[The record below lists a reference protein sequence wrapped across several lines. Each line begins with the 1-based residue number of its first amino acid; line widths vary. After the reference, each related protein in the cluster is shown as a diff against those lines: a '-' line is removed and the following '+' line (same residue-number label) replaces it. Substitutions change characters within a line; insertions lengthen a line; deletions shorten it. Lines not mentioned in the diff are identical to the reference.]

1 MTYFSFIFKVWNL
14 FGFVIATKF
23 FTSKIKAIPAEQ
35 QTDKIL
41 NKLLQKF
48 ETLEKKN
55 ENLEQKIETLEK
67 KNESY
72 EQKIETLEKRLK
84 KEIRSIKSVNQAI
97 ESVTS
102 CRLDHVDEILE
113 NHRAQ
118 TRQLAGMNS
127 FKNSF
132 FIS

>member
-1 MTYFSFIFKVWNL
+1 MSYLSFIFTVWNSL
-14 FGFVIATKF
+14 GFVIPTKF
-23 FTSKIKAIPAEQ
+23 FTSKIEAIPVEQ

-41 NKLLQKF
+41 NKLLQKL
-48 ETLEKKN
+48 ETLENKN
-55 ENLEQKIETLEK
+55 ESLEQKIETIDKHL
-67 KNESY
+67 
-72 EQKIETLEKRLK
+72 R
-84 KEIRSIKSVNQAI
+84 KEIRSIKAVNQAI
-97 ESVTS
+97 ESIIS

-113 NHRAQ
+113 NQRSQ